1 MCYLQNR
8 ILNSNNNNLHEK
20 KNMNEPHNIER
31 KRLNVK
37 KYILYYSIY
46 IMYKN
51 RQQPMQALK
60 NQNSAYP
67 WGSRK

>member
-1 MCYLQNR
+1 MG
-8 ILNSNNNNLHEK
+8 EK

-31 KRLNVK
+31 KRLHIKSN
-37 KYILYYSIY
+37 
-46 IMYKN
+46 KN

-60 NQNSAYP
+60 NQNSGYP

>member
-8 ILNSNNNNLHEK
+8 ILNSNKKNLHGK
-20 KNMNEPHNIER
+20 KNMNEPHDIER
-31 KRLNVK
+31 KRLNIK
-37 KYILYYSIY
+37 KYVLYYSIY
-46 IMYKN
+46 TMYKN

-60 NQNSAYP
+60 NQNSGYP

>member
-1 MCYLQNR
+1 MG
-8 ILNSNNNNLHEK
+8 K

-67 WGSRK
+67 WGSGK

>member
-1 MCYLQNR
+1 MR
-8 ILNSNNNNLHEK
+8 
-20 KNMNEPHNIER
+20 KNCHYRYSDMDESHNIER